1 MGLSE
6 SDRLRANGIP
16 TKKGSVTKAAIDWLS
31 IVTTGDTAHPR
42 WLLPPDAELQEVI
55 REKGIPGRF
64 LVREP
69 GNREGRPTF
78 TVNEKTGDVTA
89 GWTVLSG
96 VETRVVEVID
106 GARRLKNALLV
117 QAYLRRTAPKS
128 APLAPDTKADPDAP
142 WHLWVDLE
150 TFAGSDA
157 ELWIAR
163 LQANNPRNLPDSP
176 SVLAASIAAVKRCG
190 ATETE
195 MEAVYRSMRPR
206 VSPAEMEALSRWGNL
221 VPELRPRFDSGEIP
235 LAALPKVLDAMPDK
249 QVEVAEMLK
258 ASGATTTAAATRATN
273 KDKAK
278 KAVAKG
284 DAPKRLEKRALAEL
298 VLSASRQAPTNL
310 RMAAFAAG
318 LRIAAGLGGPIPDE
332 FKPLVEAAITP
343 KKAPKK

>member
-16 TKKGSVTKAAIDWLS
+16 TKKGSFTKAPIDWLS
-31 IVTTGDTAHPR
+31 IITEGDTAHPR
-42 WLLPPDAELQEVI
+42 WSLPPDAELQEII
-55 REKGIPGRF
+55 RAKGVPERF

-78 TVNEKTGDVTA
+78 TVNEKTGEVGAKWTA
-89 GWTVLSG
+89 ISG
-96 VETRVVEVID
+96 VETRVLEVID

-163 LQANNPRNLPDSP
+163 LQANNPRNLPDSVV
-176 SVLAASIAAVKRCG
+176 VLAASIAAAKRCG
-190 ATETE
+190 AD
-195 MEAVYRSMRPR
+195 MDVVFRSMRPR
-206 VSPAEMEALSRWGNL
+206 VSPSEMEALSRFGNL
-221 VPELRPRFDSGEIP
+221 VLDLRPRFDSGEIP
-235 LAALPKVLDAMPDK
+235 LALLPKVLDAMPEK
-249 QVEVAEMLK
+249 QVEVAEMLM

>member
-1 MGLSE
+1 MSGPSTAE
-6 SDRLRANGIP
+6 RFRNNGIP
-16 TKKGSVTKAAIDWLS
+16 TKKCAVETVAIEWLS
-31 IVTTGDTAHPR
+31 ILTDGDTAHPR
-42 WLLPPDAELQEVI
+42 WDEPLDAELQEVI
-55 REKGIPGRF
+55 RDRGVPDRF
-64 LVREP
+64 VVKER
-69 GNREGRPTF
+69 GKREGRPTF
-78 TVNEKTGDVTA
+78 IVDEKAGKVTA
-89 GWTVLSG
+89 EWSESHGDETLVL
-96 VETRVVEVID
+96 EVID
-106 GARRLKNALLV
+106 GARRLKNALIV
-117 QAYLRRTAPKS
+117 QAQLRRTAPRS
-128 APLAPDTKADPDAP
+128 APLQPNKADPDGP
-142 WHLWVDLE
+142 WHLWVALD
-150 TFAGSDA
+150 TFAGTDA

-163 LQANNPRNLPDSP
+163 LQANNPKNLPDSP
-176 SVLAASIAAVKRCG
+176 RILAISIAAAKRCG
-190 ATETE
+190 AD
-195 MEAVYRSMRPR
+195 MDVVYRSMRPR
-206 VSPAEMEALSRWGNL
+206 ISPAEMEALSRWGNL

-332 FKPLVEAAITP
+332 FKPLVEAAI
-343 KKAPKK
+343 APKKGAPKK